1 MMEDRVSGDSV
12 LLRELRSLREE
23 LSASQRA
30 RLERSAAGVPAVE
43 EASPGLSQPEDAA
56 AVLAAEGE
64 LRQLVDAIREFAEDA
79 EKNVAAH
86 PTAMAIG
93 AMVLG
98 ILIGRLLGRR

>member
-1 MMEDRVSGDSV
+1 MSKDSV

-23 LSASQRA
+23 LSASQQA
-30 RLERSAAGVPAVE
+30 RLARSAPGVPAVD
-43 EASPGLSQPEDAA
+43 EASPAQSRPEAA
-56 AVLAAEGE
+56 AAAQSVEGE
-64 LRQLVDAIREFAEDA
+64 LRQLVDAIKEFAEDA

-86 PTAMAIG
+86 PTATAIG